1 MMTTVI
7 LYIVVSLAAGVCAGV
22 LLMWL
27 LQRRAERESL
37 RTELDLQAERNRCG
51 ELQAELQE
59 QKGVAEGLQAE
70 VRLLA
75 AEKSRLEAEGRS
87 LAERYEEK
95 TGLCRQYAEDMAA
108 LRREADAANAGR
120 IRLDADYRALQEKLE
135 TQRVEIEK
143 LHEQTLAQFKVMA
156 SNIMEEKSKAFK
168 ELNGESLKTILDPL
182 NRDIESFRKQVSQ
195 CYDTESK
202 ERSSLQEQ
210 IRQLTMQNEAM
221 RREADKLTSALRG
234 GSKVQGDW
242 GEMILLNILRQS
254 GLREGADFEVQK
266 TVDAQGDNSRPDA
279 VLHFPNQGDMIIDSK
294 VSFTAYDNYMNAS
307 TDEQR
312 RRYARQ
318 HLESVYGHIAELSR
332 KDYPARNNRSPEFVI
347 MFIPIES
354 MFMLALDEARA
365 QGKNLWH
372 DAYVK
377 RVIIMTPTNLVL
389 AVRMLQDMWRQQRLE
404 ANIRAIKERA
414 EKIYTQFINFAV
426 DIDAVRANLDKAL
439 ASCDSA
445 RRRLTSGNNNLIG
458 QFERMRHL
466 GLEPKL
472 PGNTSTQKTWNQL
485 REEALG
491 ADALPAAE
499 EDAALEGDSEPIPDL

>member
-1 MMTTVI
+1 MMTSVI
-7 LYIVVSLAAGVCAGV
+7 LYIVVSLVAGLAVGA
-22 LLMWL
+22 LLMRVSQSGTTREKL
-27 LQRRAERESL
+27 RA
-37 RTELDLQAERNRCG
+37 ELDLQVERNRNG
-51 ELQAELQE
+51 ELLAELQACKAVVERLQE
-59 QKGVAEGLQAE
+59 E
-70 VRLLA
+70 VRGLSS
-75 AEKSRLEAEGRS
+75 EKSRLEAEGRA
-87 LAERYEEK
+87 LTEK
-95 TGLCRQYAEDMAA
+95 YNEKNELCKQYADDITA
-108 LRREADAANAGR
+108 LRREADEAHAAR

-135 TQRVEIEK
+135 TQKAEIEK
-143 LHEQTLAQFKVMA
+143 LHEQTLTQFKVMA
-156 SNIMEEKSKAFK
+156 SNIMDEKSKAFK

-182 NRDIESFRKQVSQ
+182 NRDIESFKKQVAQ
-195 CYDTESK
+195 CYETEAK
-202 ERSSLQEQ
+202 ERTSLQEQ

-221 RREADKLTSALRG
+221 RREADKLSTALKG

-372 DAYVK
+372 DAYAK

-499 EDAALEGDSEPIPDL
+499 EDAALEGDSDPIPDL